1 MRTLDRMTERP
12 CVEPEVSELREAL
25 DAGDLAIA
33 LQPLV
38 NVRSGEIV
46 RFEALARWTHPT
58 RGAIPPAVFIPV
70 AEASGLITPLTLAVL
85 LQSARHL
92 QGWRTLLPQAKVD
105 VNVSMSSLH
114 DPAFP
119 ELVADFLG
127 SLGLEPSW
135 FGFEIT
141 ESMFMYE
148 PERTKHAIEA
158 IRNLGCRVSIDD
170 FGCGY
175 SSLGHLA
182 TLPVNAVKIDR
193 QFVTPMVTDH
203 RREAIVRATMSL
215 GHDLGFEVVAEGV
228 EDAETL
234 ELLRALG
241 CDLAQGYGIARPM
254 APDAVPGW
262 LGSWTPVAAK
272 VAPDGRRPVLVVD
285 DEPAIVAVICDILEQ
300 HGFRV
305 TTAANGAEA
314 LLSVEAELPY
324 VVLLDMNMPLLDGR
338 GFMDALRERGLDVPI
353 VVMTAGPSAERWAK
367 DLGANGFLRKPFDIS
382 SVIDVTSRFAIAN

>member
-1 MRTLDRMTERP
+1 MTEPP
-12 CVEPEVSELREAL
+12 CVAPEAFELHEAL
-25 DAGDLAIA
+25 DAGDLTIA
-33 LQPLV
+33 VQPLV

-46 RFEALARWTHPT
+46 RFEALARWTHPS

-70 AEASGLITPLTLAVL
+70 AESSGLITPLTLAVL

-92 QGWRTLLPQAKVD
+92 KGWRKLLPGAQVD

-114 DPAFP
+114 DPGFP
-119 ELVADFLG
+119 EFVADFVG

-141 ESMFMYE
+141 ESTFMYE
-148 PERTKHAIEA
+148 PDRTKHAIEA

-193 QFVTPMVTDH
+193 QFVTPMATDH
-203 RREAIVRATMSL
+203 RREAIVRATVSL

-254 APDAVPGW
+254 APDAVPGL
-262 LGSWTPVAAK
+262 LGTWTPTAAK
-272 VAPDGRRPVLVVD
+272 VAPDCRRPVLVVD
-285 DEPAIVAVICDILEQ
+285 DEPAIVTLICDILEQ

-305 TTAANGAEA
+305 TTAANGVEA
-314 LLSVEAELPY
+314 LRSAEAELPY
-324 VVLLDMNMPLLDGR
+324 VVLLDMNMPLLDGQ
-338 GFMDALRERGLDVPI
+338 GFMDAVRERGWDLPI

>member
-1 MRTLDRMTERP
+1 MTEQS
-12 CVEPEVSELREAL
+12 CVEPEAAELHEAL
-25 DAGDLAIA
+25 DSGDLTIA

-38 NVRSGEIV
+38 NVRSGEVV
-46 RFEALARWTHPT
+46 RFEALARWTHPV
-58 RGAIPPAVFIPV
+58 RGAIPPALFIPV
-70 AEASGLITPLTLAVL
+70 AESSGLITPLTLAVL

-92 QGWRTLLPQAKVD
+92 KGWRKLLPRATVD

-119 ELVADFLG
+119 EFVADFVG

-141 ESMFMYE
+141 ESVFMYG
-148 PERTKHAIEA
+148 PERTTQAIEA
-158 IRNLGCRVSIDD
+158 LRNLGCRVSVDD
-170 FGCGY
+170 FGSGY

-193 QFVTPMVTDH
+193 QFVTPMAVDH
-203 RREAIVRATMSL
+203 RREAIVRATIAL

-228 EDAETL
+228 ENAETL
-234 ELLRALG
+234 ELLGALG

-254 APDAVPGW
+254 EPEAVPGW
-262 LGSWTPVAAK
+262 IGARGATLEARAT
-272 VAPDGRRPVLVVD
+272 DCRRPVLVVD
-285 DEPAIVAVICDILEQ
+285 DEPAIVAVISDILEQ

-314 LLSVEAELPY
+314 LLSIEAELPY
-324 VVLLDMNMPLLDGR
+324 VVLLDMHMPLLDGR
-338 GFMDALRERGLDVPI
+338 GFIDTVRERGLDLPI
-353 VVMTAGPSAERWAK
+353 VVMTAGPSAERSAK
-367 DLGANGFLRKPFDIS
+367 DLGAHGFLRKPFDIA
-382 SVIDVTSRFAIAN
+382 SVLDVTSRFAVAG